1 MDEILNYSMNE
12 MAKASFD
19 CSCGRHHT
27 LDIDKLVMG
36 QGVIKELPEMVKGL
50 GAKKVYMLSDNNT
63 YKAAGETAETLLK
76 DAGFQVKS
84 VVLDSG
90 EDILIPD
97 EQAVGTMFLNLEP
110 ETDVLIAAGSGT
122 LNDMVKY
129 MSARTKIP
137 YIVVCTAPSMDG
149 YASDGAP
156 LILGGKKIS
165 FIATLPY
172 GILGDTD
179 IMKQAPMHMIRAGFG
194 DVIGKLTALADWY
207 CPGR

>member
-129 MSARTKIP
+129 MSARKI
-137 YIVVCTAPSMDG
+137 G
-149 YASDGAP
+149 
-156 LILGGKKIS
+156 
-165 FIATLPY
+165 
-172 GILGDTD
+172 
-179 IMKQAPMHMIRAGFG
+179 RAH
-194 DVIGKLTALADWY
+194 V
-207 CPGR
+207 

>member
-76 DAGFQVKS
+76 DAGFSYCQASK
-84 VVLDSG
+84 
-90 EDILIPD
+90 EDIKRLYAVYFVQNITQVYFDDYDGERFVKED
-97 EQAVGTMFLNLEP
+97 E
-110 ETDVLIAAGSGT
+110 
-122 LNDMVKY
+122 Y
-129 MSARTKIP
+129 R
-137 YIVVCTAPSMDG
+137 
-149 YASDGAP
+149 
-156 LILGGKKIS
+156 
-165 FIATLPY
+165 
-172 GILGDTD
+172 
-179 IMKQAPMHMIRAGFG
+179 
-194 DVIGKLTALADWY
+194 
-207 CPGR
+207 